1 MIENKCNLSGD
12 RKTDSIKILLIEDNP
27 DHIEL
32 INDVIAE
39 VDGALFDIVCAD
51 RLSSG
56 LELLAREK
64 INVVL
69 LDLFLPDSSGIKTFL
84 NLHRQAPDIPV
95 IVLSVLGDQKQA
107 TEAVAAGAQDYL
119 IKGQIDGRLLG
130 RSIFYAIE
138 RKLMMK
144 KLTAEKERLTATITS
159 IAEGFISTDIDGRV
173 ILLNKKAEELTGW
186 LQDEAIGRPLP
197 DVFNI
202 INQKNQ
208 KRCENPVERILK
220 DGHVIGLA
228 NHTVLV
234 ARDGTERIISDNG
247 APIQDKNGKIWG
259 VVLVFRDI
267 AEEQRVEKSLQRAQQ
282 LESIGVLA
290 GGIAHDFNN
299 ILTAVLGNVSLAKT
313 AADSKEDVNKLLTEA
328 EKATMRASDLTR
340 QLLTF
345 SKEGTPIR
353 ETASIAELIK
363 DSVSFALRGSKAR
376 CQYNFTK
383 DSCLVEIDQGQLS
396 QVISNLII
404 NADQAMPGGGTIK
417 LNCENIS
424 ITAKDELPLKDGKYV
439 RITVKDQGYGIPEE
453 HLEKI
458 FDPYFTTKPRGSGLG
473 LTSVCS
479 IIKKHN
485 GHIGVESNAGVGTA
499 FSIYLPVS
507 QKNIEKKDEIKTPKE
522 EKIKKKP
529 RLSKGNILVLEDE
542 ESVRTVLVNMLK
554 KIEYNVAAV
563 TDGTEVIE
571 LYTKAKNLKEPYDV
585 IIMDLTIPGGM
596 GGQETIRRL
605 LEIDPGAKAI
615 ATSGYSD
622 GSIMADFRKHGF
634 SGFVAKPYKM
644 QEVSKV
650 VRELITGIRE

>member
-1 MIENKCNLSGD
+1 MREKKRNLIGS

-39 VDGALFDIVCAD
+39 VDGVLFDIMCAD

-56 LELLAREK
+56 LELLAREN

-69 LDLFLPDSSGIKTFL
+69 LDLFLPDCSGVKTFL
-84 NLHRQAPDIPV
+84 SIHRQAPHIPV
-95 IVLSVLGDQKQA
+95 VVLSALSDQEVAAK
-107 TEAVAAGAQDYL
+107 AVAAGAQDYL
-119 IKGQIDGRLLG
+119 IKGQIDGRLVG
-130 RSIFYAIE
+130 RSLFYAIE
-138 RKLMMK
+138 RKLMVN
-144 KLTAEKERLTATITS
+144 KLTAERERLTATLAS
-159 IAEGFISTDIDGRV
+159 IADGFISTDIDGRV
-173 ILLNKKAEELTGW
+173 VVLNKKAEELTGW
-186 LQDEAIGRPLP
+186 KQDEAIGKPLP

-202 INQKNQ
+202 VNQKNQ
-208 KRCENPVERILK
+208 KRCENPVERILQ

-234 ARDGTERIISDNG
+234 AKDGTERVVSDNG
-247 APIQDKNGKIWG
+247 APIQDKDGNILG

-345 SKEGTPIR
+345 SKEGTPIK

-376 CQYNFTK
+376 CQYNFTEG
-383 DSCLVEIDQGQLS
+383 SCLVEIDQGQLS

-404 NADQAMPGGGTIK
+404 NADQAMPRGGTVNLDCK
-417 LNCENIS
+417 NLS
-424 ITAKDELPLKDGKYV
+424 ITAKDKLPLKEGKYV
-439 RITVKDQGYGIPEE
+439 RITVKDEGYGIPEE

-458 FDPYFTTKPRGSGLG
+458 FDPYFTTKSRGSGLG

-485 GHIGVESNAGVGTA
+485 GYIGVESKAGVGTT

-507 QKNIEKKDEIKTPKE
+507 QKNIDKKDEIRTPKE

-529 RLSKGNILVLEDE
+529 RRSKGNILVLEDE
-542 ESVRTVLVNMLK
+542 ESVRTVLVNMLR

-563 TDGTEVIE
+563 TDGAEVIE
-571 LYTKAKNLKEPYDV
+571 LYKKAKKLKNPYDV

-596 GGQETIRRL
+596 GGEETIRRL

-622 GSIMADFRKHGF
+622 GSTMTDFRKHGF
-634 SGFVAKPYKM
+634 SGFVAKPYKI
-644 QEVSKV
+644 QEVSKII
-650 VRELITGIRE
+650 RELITGIRE